1 MSDDTMDGSST
12 HSAFHTNPALNA
24 NPALKSYTK
33 LIRAAGITSTR
44 IQRGV
49 MAEEKLTESQ
59 AGVLE
64 TVLHLGP
71 QTHTQ
76 LARKLCKTGGN
87 ITLVIDNLEK
97 RSLVRRVRNP
107 DDRRSVEV
115 HLTSRGRRLIERV
128 FPRLVEEIEDQMSA
142 LTVAEQKEL
151 GRLCRKLGQQES

>member
-1 MSDDTMDGSST
+1 MDGPST
-12 HSAFHTNPALNA
+12 NPAFRTNPALNA
-24 NPALKSYTK
+24 NPALASYNK

-64 TVLHLGP
+64 AVLHHGP
-71 QTHTQ
+71 LTHTQ
-76 LARKLCKTGGN
+76 LARRLCKTGGN

-115 HLTSRGRRLIERV
+115 HLTSGGRRLIERV

-151 GRLCRKLGQQES
+151 GRLCRKLGQQET